1 MFNQY
6 QPFINYGVP
15 SRFSFSSILNGAQKT
30 LNIVNQ
36 ALPIV
41 KEVKPI
47 VKNAR
52 TLFNVTKS
60 FSKMNNDIPVS
71 NKNEVNNIS
80 SNNIND
86 NNGLN
91 FFI

>member
-6 QPFINYGVP
+6 NPFMYQSV
-15 SRFSFSSILNGAQKT
+15 SRPFSFANILNGAQKT

-36 ALPIV
+36 AIPIV
-41 KEVKPI
+41 KEVRPI

-52 TLFNVTKS
+52 TLFNVAKGFNT
-60 FSKMNNDIPVS
+60 I
-71 NKNEVNNIS
+71 
-80 SNNIND
+80 D
-86 NNGLN
+86 NRKTEKEEKIIDTDSNGLN

>member
-6 QPFINYGVP
+6 NPMLYQNIARP
-15 SRFSFSSILNGAQKT
+15 FSFTNLLNNAQKT

-52 TLFNVTKS
+52 TLFSVAKGFNS
-60 FSKMNNDIPVS
+60 
-71 NKNEVNNIS
+71 
-80 SNNIND
+80 IND
-86 NNGLN
+86 NQENNYNIPKETNKNNGLN